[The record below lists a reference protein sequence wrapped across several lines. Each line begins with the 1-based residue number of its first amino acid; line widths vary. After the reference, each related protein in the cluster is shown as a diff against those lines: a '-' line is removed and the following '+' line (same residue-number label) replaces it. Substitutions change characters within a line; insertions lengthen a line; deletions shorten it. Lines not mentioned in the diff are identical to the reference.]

1 MGIYSKRK
9 DFKKFIISGIEKNF
23 AIECSINDING
34 TILVH
39 IKTSVNKP
47 INPIEKNKYHE
58 YHYNATHRYM
68 HGVIY
73 KSFSS
78 PVSDWFSY

>member
-1 MGIYSKRK
+1 M
-9 DFKKFIISGIEKNF
+9 F

-78 PVSDWFSY
+78 LVSDRFSY